1 MPPTNPGRRAALLV
15 LVAVEEGGHAED
27 LLAGAAPTDPRD
39 RGLCWHLV
47 LGVLRRQGAID
58 HLLQP
63 LLKQPIARL
72 DPPVRAALRL
82 GTFELHHARSPAYA
96 VVSEAVEAAR
106 SVGAGR
112 ASGLV
117 NAVLRR
123 AADQTFPADPALD
136 LPPWLRARFG
146 GWGAW
151 LATLSQ
157 PPPIAGVLRAADGEL
172 PPGATGP
179 AQAGGEAVPGTFT
192 LTASDGPVGD
202 RPGFADGAWWVMDP
216 SAVRVADL
224 AFEAADRPKPRV
236 LDACAAPGGKSLRL
250 ASRGA
255 EVVAVD
261 LVPERLARVSEGAG
275 RTGLSVQV
283 HRHDWLLGA
292 AKLPRDFDV
301 VLVDAPCTGL
311 GTLRRHPE
319 IRWRRLA
326 SDPMA
331 MAIRQAMILENAAL
345 HVAPGGALVYAV
357 CSPMEEEGPEVA
369 EALAGWTVRHRWS
382 AAPPQGDEDAFQC
395 FVLRRDGEG

>member
-27 LLAGAAPTDPRD
+27 LLAGAAPHDPRD

-58 HLLQP
+58 ALLQP

-72 DPPVRAALRL
+72 DPPVRAVLRL

-123 AADQTFPADPALD
+123 AAAAPFPSDPALD

-157 PPPIAGVLRAADGEL
+157 PPPIAGVLRGPDDALPSGAA
-172 PPGATGP
+172 GP
-179 AQAGGEAVPGTFT
+179 AHAGGEPVPGTFT
-192 LTASDGPVGD
+192 LTAAEGPVGD
-202 RPGFADGAWWVMDP
+202 RPGFAAGAWWVMDP

-224 AFEAADRPKPRV
+224 AFEAADRPAPRV

-255 EVVAVD
+255 QVVAAD
-261 LVPERLARVSEGAG
+261 LVPERLARVAEGAA
-275 RTGLSVQV
+275 RTGLRVELLQ
-283 HRHDWLLGA
+283 HDWLIGP

-331 MAIRQAMILENAAL
+331 MAIRQASILENAAM

-357 CSPMEEEGPEVA
+357 CSPMVEEGPEVV
-369 EALAGWTVRHRWS
+369 EALEGWTVTHQWS
-382 AAPPQGDEDAFQC
+382 ATPPQGDEDAFQC
-395 FVLRRDGEG
+395 FVLRRAGGA